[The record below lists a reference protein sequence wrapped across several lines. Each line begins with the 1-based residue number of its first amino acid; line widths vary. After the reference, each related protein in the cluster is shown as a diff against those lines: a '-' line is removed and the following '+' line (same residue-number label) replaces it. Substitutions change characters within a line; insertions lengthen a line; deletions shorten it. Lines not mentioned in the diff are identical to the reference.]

1 MERLYTLGIKVY
13 GWLVRLAAWWGNP
26 QAKAWVAGRKAWP
39 ALVQAVP
46 SGKRVIWFHT
56 ASAGEFEQA
65 RPLMEHHRRFYPKDF
80 ILLTFY
86 SPSGYELR
94 KNYVG
99 ADLVCYLPE
108 DRPEFV
114 SSWLDACRPA
124 LAVFI
129 KYEFWY
135 HHFRGLKA
143 RNIPLLLV
151 SAPFRKSQP
160 FFKPLTRKF
169 WGEML
174 KCVTHFFVQDEQS
187 AKLLS
192 SLGHFNHTVGG
203 DTRTDRVL
211 QLAAESFIDPVL
223 EAFARNHQLLV
234 AGSTWLADEIL
245 LQKALESPALSRV
258 KLLIAPHEVNAK
270 RTAELLERFG
280 HASVPYSKAKLKD
293 AVEARVLVLNTMGM
307 LSKAYRY
314 GTFAYVGGGFGKGIH
329 NTLEAAVYGIP
340 VCFGPKNQKFL
351 EAQALLAEGLAV
363 QVTRADQLEDA
374 LKSWSEP
381 SLQEQL
387 KNKAARWFAAQQ
399 GASLRVSQEIS
410 RLLAG

>member
-1 MERLYTLGIKVY
+1 MERLYTLGIQIY
-13 GWLVRLAAWWGNP
+13 GWLVRLAAWWGNSR
-26 QAKAWVAGRKAWP
+26 AKAWVEGRKSWP
-39 ALVQAVP
+39 DLVQAIP
-46 SGKRVIWFHT
+46 PGKRVIWFHT

-80 ILLTFY
+80 ILLTFF

-94 KNYVG
+94 KNYAG

-108 DRPEFV
+108 DRPACV
-114 SSWLDACRPA
+114 SSWLDACKPA

-151 SAPFRKSQP
+151 SAPFRSSQP
-160 FFKPLTRKF
+160 FFKPLTRHF
-169 WGEML
+169 WGKML
-174 KCVTHFFVQDEQS
+174 DCVTHFFVQDVQS
-187 AKLLS
+187 AELLA
-192 SLGHFNHTVGG
+192 SLGYSNCTVGG

-211 QLAAESFIDPVL
+211 ELASESFIDPVL
-223 EAFARNHQLLV
+223 EAFTRNSLVLV

-245 LQKALESPALSRV
+245 LQKALSAPELAHV
-258 KLLIAPHEVNAK
+258 KLLIAPHEVHPK

-280 HASVPYSKAKLKD
+280 RASLPYSNARVKD
-293 AVEARVLVLNTMGM
+293 ASEARVLVLNTMGM
-307 LSKAYRY
+307 LSKVYRY

-340 VCFGPKNQKFL
+340 VAFGPNNKKFL
-351 EAQALLAEGLAV
+351 EAQALLAEGLAIEV
-363 QVTRADQLEDA
+363 SKAEQLQNA
-374 LKSWSEP
+374 LRVWSAP
-381 SLQEQL
+381 SMQEQL
-387 KNKAARWFAAQQ
+387 KNKAARWFAVQK
-399 GASLRVSQEIS
+399 GATIRVSQEIS